1 MHRPSGSS
9 RALRVNGRVSI
20 PREEIETRATRSSGP
35 GGQHVNTSSTRIEVH
50 WNPMQSSALND
61 EEKAR
66 IAEKLGSRLDTDGG
80 LRVTASAT
88 RSQRRNR
95 EAAEARL
102 AEIVRRALVVPKPRR
117 ASRRPK
123 GADEARLR
131 SKRERAERKKARH
144 FRGDE

>member
-1 MHRPSGSS
+1 
-9 RALRVNGRVSI
+9 
-20 PREEIETRATRSSGP
+20 
-35 GGQHVNTSSTRIEVH
+35 VNTSSTRIEVH

-61 EEKAR
+61 DEKAR

-102 AEIVRRALVVPKPRR
+102 AEIVRRALVVPKARR
-117 ASRRPK
+117 PSRRPK

-131 SKRERAERKKARH
+131 SKRERAERKQARQ
-144 FRGDE
+144 FRGEE